1 MVLPGGLYPLKTSNE
16 CTISLNQAI
25 DRRPEVTGEQLAAS
39 FGVGDRRAAVAR
51 LVRDL
56 LLANLGDL
64 PRGSQL
70 AAEGTLED
78 GQLRRL

>member
-1 MVLPGGLYPLKTSNE
+1 MFLPGGLYPFETGQQR
-16 CTISLNQAI
+16 TISLDQLVG
-25 DRRPEVTGEQLAAS
+25 RLPEATGEQLAAS
-39 FGVGDRRAAVAR
+39 FGVGDRRAAVAS